1 MKARALWFVG
11 PGRVQVREEEVHRQ
25 PDKSLISST
34 IMGISHGTEMLL
46 YRGQIPPGMT
56 ADLTIEA
63 LSNTTGYPL
72 KYGYINVG
80 VRDDGRRV
88 FAFFPHQDLFSLPPG
103 QLVELPDSLE
113 DRDAVFLAH
122 METAVSILHDASPLI
137 GETALV
143 LGQGTIGLLVS
154 ELLVRSGARVIGV
167 ELSEIRREAS
177 ERIGCT
183 CLSPLDDRVVE
194 RVLELTEG
202 RGADLAVNVTGSDR
216 ALQVGIDS
224 LGMEARLVEA
234 SWYGKR
240 EARLSLGRSFHRRR
254 LKLISSQVSTLAA
267 SLSARWDKARRL
279 GLVIELLHLVRPSR
293 YISRSFSLEEASTAF
308 ELIDRNPEKVI
319 QVVLTP

>member
-1 MKARALWFVG
+1 MRARALWFLG
-11 PGRVQVREEEVHRQ
+11 PGQVQVREEEVHRA
-25 PDKSLISST
+25 PGGSVITSSL
-34 IMGISHGTEMLL
+34 MGISHGTEMLV

-63 LSNTTGYPL
+63 LSHTTDYPV

-80 VRDDGRRV
+80 VREDGRRV
-88 FAFFPHQDLFSLPPG
+88 FAFFPHQDLFSLPSG
-103 QLVELPDSLE
+103 QLVELPDGLE
-113 DRDAVFLAH
+113 KEDAVFLAH

-154 ELLVRSGARVIGV
+154 ELLARSGTRVISV
-167 ELSEIRREAS
+167 EPSKVRRQAS

-183 CLSPLDDRVVE
+183 CLSPFDDPVVE
-194 RVLELTEG
+194 EVLHLTEG
-202 RGADLAVNVTGSDR
+202 RGADLAINVTGSDR
-216 ALQVGIDS
+216 ALQTGIDS
-224 LGMEARLVEA
+224 LGVESRLVEA
-234 SWYGKR
+234 SWYGTR
-240 EARLSLGRSFHRRR
+240 DARLSLGQSFHRRR

-267 SLSARWDKARRL
+267 SLSARWDKARRM
-279 GLVIELLHLVRPSR
+279 GLVIDLLKEVRPSR
-293 YISRSFSLEEASTAF
+293 YISRSFSLDDASRAF